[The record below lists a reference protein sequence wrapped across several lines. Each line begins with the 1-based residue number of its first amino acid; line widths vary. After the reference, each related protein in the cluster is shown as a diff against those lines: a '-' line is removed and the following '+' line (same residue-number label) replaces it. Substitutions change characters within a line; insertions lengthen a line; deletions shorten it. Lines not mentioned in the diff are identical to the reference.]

1 MDSSKYKR
9 VIDYGDTRGQTV
21 INISTMNGNII
32 GGTSNECKPTAKDF
46 YRDLFIYLESKRVLF
61 NPSAVEQREHRIS
74 SVLEMKQTLTASIR
88 GKRLTDI
95 ELQPIREML
104 DACNNYL
111 DKVGTSDGHDFI
123 ILAVQGCEWFDNS
136 PNGALGSMRIK
147 FRSAIKSVE
156 RDYAIKYGKEIR

>member
-1 MDSSKYKR
+1 MDNYKFER
-9 VIDYGDTRGQTV
+9 VVNYGNVKGQTV

-32 GGTSNECKPTAKDF
+32 GGTSDECKSTAKDF
-46 YRDLFIYLESKRVLF
+46 YRDLFVYLESKRVLF
-61 NPSAVEQREHRIS
+61 NPSAVEQREHCIS
-74 SVLEMKQTLTASIR
+74 SVLEMKQTLSGSIR
-88 GKRLTDI
+88 GQRLTDI

-111 DKVGTSDGHDFI
+111 DKVGTSDGPDFI
-123 ILAVQGCEWFDNS
+123 ILATQGCEWFDNS

-147 FRSAIKSVE
+147 FRSAIKSIE

>member
-1 MDSSKYKR
+1 
-9 VIDYGDTRGQTV
+9 
-21 INISTMNGNII
+21 
-32 GGTSNECKPTAKDF
+32 
-46 YRDLFIYLESKRVLF
+46 
-61 NPSAVEQREHRIS
+61 
-74 SVLEMKQTLTASIR
+74 
-88 GKRLTDI
+88 
-95 ELQPIREML
+95 ML

-123 ILAVQGCEWFDNS
+123 ILAAQGCEWFDNS

>member
-32 GGTSNECKPTAKDF
+32 GGTSNECKSTAKDF

-61 NPSAVEQREHRIS
+61 NPGAVEQREHCIS
-74 SVLEMKQTLTASIR
+74 SVLEMKQTLTVSIR

-111 DKVGTSDGHDFI
+111 DKVGTSDGRDFI
-123 ILAVQGCEWFDNS
+123 ILATQGCE
-136 PNGALGSMRIK
+136 
-147 FRSAIKSVE
+147 
-156 RDYAIKYGKEIR
+156 

>member
-9 VIDYGDTRGQTV
+9 VIDYGDTREQTV

-32 GGTSNECKPTAKDF
+32 GGTSNECKSTAKDF

-61 NPSAVEQREHRIS
+61 NPGAVEQREHCIS

-95 ELQPIREML
+95 ELQPIREMP

-111 DKVGTSDGHDFI
+111 DKGGTSDGHDFI
-123 ILAVQGCEWFDNS
+123 ILAAQGCEWFDNS

-147 FRSAIKSVE
+147 FRSTIKSIE

>member
-1 MDSSKYKR
+1 
-9 VIDYGDTRGQTV
+9 
-21 INISTMNGNII
+21 
-32 GGTSNECKPTAKDF
+32 
-46 YRDLFIYLESKRVLF
+46 
-61 NPSAVEQREHRIS
+61 
-74 SVLEMKQTLTASIR
+74 MKQTLTASIR

-123 ILAVQGCEWFDNS
+123 ILAAQGCEWFDNS

-147 FRSAIKSVE
+147 FRSAIKCVE